1 MFPRFGVLFFE
12 VSVLKELVVPI
23 FENAF
28 ERARA
33 AGDLTSEEMPA
44 VVIETPPNEAFGDFS
59 CNIAMTLA
67 RAERKAPLMI
77 AEQIVKH
84 FEAPEGLVKDV
95 RIEKPGFINLYL
107 DGDYLC
113 AKLKDILSAP
123 DDFGR
128 NESGAGKSV
137 YLEFVSANPTGPLH
151 IGHGR
156 GAALGDV
163 LGRVLEASGFR
174 VHREYY
180 INDAGNQIETLAKSA
195 CARYLQDVKGE
206 TVSFPEDGY
215 QGEYIREIVK
225 SAEFRECVGALRDE
239 EAFLAQAGGIAKEL
253 ILEDIE
259 KSLIE
264 FRVRFDEWFSE
275 SSLFSENGNKVEEA
289 VAALEANEKLYE
301 KDGAKW
307 LASSAYGDEKD
318 RVVVRDDGRPTY
330 LASDIA
336 YHNLKYER
344 GFDHYINIWGADHHG
359 YLPRVRAAMEM
370 LGHDTEKLD
379 VLFVQ
384 FVSLRRGGE
393 AVQMSTR
400 SGEFEEL
407 SAVVDEVGVDA
418 ARFFFLMRSA
428 DTALEFDL
436 DLAKEQSS
444 ENPVYYVQYAHA
456 RVCSLFRQAGEEDKL
471 LDGLN
476 EPMPGVLVLAEEHQL
491 MKNLLEWPDVVRTAA
506 ERFEPHH
513 VTFGLIALAK
523 QFHAYYNRNRIL
535 GQDEK
540 LTHARLCLAKC
551 VQVVLKNGLD
561 LLGVSAPEEM

>member
-1 MFPRFGVLFFE
+1 M
-12 VSVLKELVVPI
+12 LKELIIPI

-28 ERARA
+28 ESARA
-33 AGDLTSEEMPA
+33 AGDLTSEEKPA

-67 RAERKAPLMI
+67 RAERKAPLVI
-77 AEQIVKH
+77 AERIVKH
-84 FEAPEGLVKDV
+84 LEAPEGFLRDV
-95 RIEKPGFINLYL
+95 RVEKPGFINLYL
-107 DGDYLC
+107 DGDFLC
-113 AKLKDILSAP
+113 AKLGEILSSP
-123 DDFGR
+123 DDFGK

-137 YLEFVSANPTGPLH
+137 HLEFVSANPTGPLH
-151 IGHGR
+151 VGHGR

-195 CARYLQDVKGE
+195 YARYLQDVKGDA
-206 TVSFPEDGY
+206 VPFPEDGY
-215 QGEYIREIVK
+215 QGEYIHEIVK
-225 SAEFRECVGALRDE
+225 SPRFREGIGALEDE
-239 EAFLAQAGGIAKEL
+239 QALLSQAGVIAKDL

-259 KSLIE
+259 KSLSG

-275 SSLFSENGNKVEEA
+275 SSLFTENGNRIEEA
-289 VAALEANEKLYE
+289 ITALEANGKLYE

-336 YHNLKYER
+336 YHHLKYER
-344 GFDHYINIWGADHHG
+344 GFDRYINIWGADHHG
-359 YLPRVRAAMEM
+359 YLPRVRASMGM
-370 LGHDTEKLD
+370 LGHDPDKLD

-400 SGEFEEL
+400 AGEFEEL

-456 RVCSLFRQAGEEDKL
+456 RACSLFRQAAEEGESSGG
-471 LDGLN
+471 LD
-476 EPMPGVLVLAEEHQL
+476 EPPPGVLVLDEERQL
-491 MKNLLEWPDVVRTAA
+491 MKNLLEWPDVVRTAGD
-506 ERFEPHH
+506 RLEPHH

-535 GQDEK
+535 GQGDG
-540 LTHARLCLAKC
+540 LTRARLCLAKC
-551 VQVVLKNGLD
+551 VQIVLKNGLN
-561 LLGVSAPEEM
+561 LLGVSAPEKM

>member
-1 MFPRFGVLFFE
+1 M
-12 VSVLKELVVPI
+12 LKELMVPI

-28 ERARA
+28 ESARA
-33 AGDLTSEEMPA
+33 AGDLSSEEKPT

-77 AEQIVKH
+77 AEQIVRH
-84 FEAPEGLVKDV
+84 FEAPEGFLKDV

-113 AKLKDILSAP
+113 AKLTEILSAP
-123 DDFGR
+123 DDFGK

-151 IGHGR
+151 VGHGR

-195 CARYLQDVKGE
+195 YARYLQDVKGE
-206 TVSFPEDGY
+206 DVPFPEDAY
-215 QGEYIREIVK
+215 QGEYIREIVR
-225 SAEFRECVGALRDE
+225 SARFREAVGTLEDEKAL
-239 EAFLAQAGGIAKEL
+239 LSQAGVIAKDL

-259 KSLIE
+259 KSLAG

-275 SSLFSENGNKVEEA
+275 SSLFTENGNRVEEA
-289 VAALEANEKLYE
+289 VAELEANKKLYG

-336 YHNLKYER
+336 YHHLKYER
-344 GFDHYINIWGADHHG
+344 GFDRYINIWGADHHG

-370 LGHDTEKLD
+370 LGHDPEKLD

-456 RVCSLFRQAGEEDKL
+456 RACSLFRQAEEGGEPIGA
-471 LDGLN
+471 LDA
-476 EPMPGVLVLAEEHQL
+476 PPPGVLVLAEEHQL

-506 ERFEPHH
+506 ERLEPHH

-535 GQDEK
+535 GQGEE
-540 LTHARLCLAKC
+540 LTRARLCLAKC
-551 VQVVLKNGLD
+551 VQVVLRSGLN
-561 LLGVSAPEEM
+561 LLGVSAPEKM

>member
-1 MFPRFGVLFFE
+1 M
-12 VSVLKELVVPI
+12 LKELMVPI

-28 ERARA
+28 ESARA
-33 AGDLTSEEMPA
+33 AGDLTSEEKPA

-67 RAERKAPLMI
+67 RAERKAPMVI

-84 FEAPEGLVKDV
+84 FDAPTGFLTDI

-113 AKLKDILSAP
+113 AKLGEILSEP
-123 DDFGR
+123 DDWGK

-137 YLEFVSANPTGPLH
+137 HLEFVSANPTGPLH
-151 IGHGR
+151 VGHGR

-195 CARYLQDVKGE
+195 YARYLQDVKGE
-206 TVSFPEDGY
+206 AVPFPEDGY
-215 QGEYIREIVK
+215 QGEYIRGLVK
-225 SAEFRECVGALRDE
+225 SARFRESVGALEDE
-239 EAFLAQAGGIAKEL
+239 QALLSQAGVIAKNL
-253 ILEDIE
+253 ILENIA
-259 KSLIE
+259 KSLVG

-275 SSLFSENGNKVEEA
+275 SSLFTENGNKVEEA
-289 VAALEANEKLYE
+289 IAALEANEKLYE

-307 LASSAYGDEKD
+307 LASSAFGDEKD

-336 YHNLKYER
+336 YHHLKYER
-344 GFDHYINIWGADHHG
+344 GFDRYINIWGADHHG

-370 LGHDTEKLD
+370 LGHDPEKLN

-456 RVCSLFRQAGEEDKL
+456 RVCSLFRQAEAEGGHLEGID
-471 LDGLN
+471 
-476 EPMPGVLVLAEEHQL
+476 EPLPGVLVLAEEHGL

-506 ERFEPHH
+506 DRLEPHH
-513 VTFGLIALAK
+513 VTFGLIAIAK

-535 GQDEK
+535 GQDEH
-540 LTHARLCLAKC
+540 LTRARLYLAKC
-551 VQVVLKNGLD
+551 VRVVLKNGLD
-561 LLGVSAPEEM
+561 LLGVSAPEKM

>member
-1 MFPRFGVLFFE
+1 M
-12 VSVLKELVVPI
+12 LKQLMVPI

-28 ERARA
+28 ESARA
-33 AGDLTSEEMPA
+33 AGDLTSEGKPE

-67 RAERKAPLMI
+67 KAERKAPLLI

-84 FEAPEGLVKDV
+84 FDAPEGFFTDV

-107 DGDYLC
+107 DGELLC
-113 AKLKDILSAP
+113 AKLTDILSAP
-123 DDFGR
+123 DDFGK

-137 YLEFVSANPTGPLH
+137 HLEFVSANPTGPLH
-151 IGHGR
+151 VGHGR

-195 CARYLQDVKGE
+195 YARYLQDVKGE
-206 TVSFPEDGY
+206 DVPFPEDAY

-225 SAEFRECVGALRDE
+225 SARFCEGLETPEDE
-239 EAFLAQAGGIAKEL
+239 EALLSQAGAIAKDL

-259 KSLIE
+259 KALAE

-275 SSLFSENGNKVEEA
+275 SSLFMGNGNKVEEA
-289 VAALEANEKLYE
+289 IAALEANQKLYE

-336 YHNLKYER
+336 YHHLKYER
-344 GFDHYINIWGADHHG
+344 GFDRYINIWGADHHG
-359 YLPRVRAAMEM
+359 YLPRVRASMEM
-370 LGHDTEKLD
+370 LGHDPEKLD

-407 SAVVDEVGVDA
+407 STVVDEVGVDA

-456 RVCSLFRQAGEEDKL
+456 RVCSIFRQAEEEGVP
-471 LDGLN
+471 LDSRDA
-476 EPMPGVLVLAEEHQL
+476 PPPGVLMLAEERGL

-506 ERFEPHH
+506 ERLEPHH
-513 VTFGLIALAK
+513 VPFGLVALAK

-535 GQDEK
+535 GQDEE
-540 LTHARLCLAKC
+540 LTRARLCLARC
-551 VQVVLKNGLD
+551 VQVVLRNGLN
-561 LLGVSAPEEM
+561 LLGVSAPEKM

>member
-1 MFPRFGVLFFE
+1 M
-12 VSVLKELVVPI
+12 LKELMVPM

-28 ERARA
+28 ENARA
-33 AGDLTSEEMPA
+33 AGDLTSEERPP

-67 RAERKAPLMI
+67 RAERKAPLLI
-77 AEQIVKH
+77 AEKIVRH
-84 FEAPEGLVKDV
+84 FEAPEGFLRDV

-113 AKLKDILSAP
+113 AKLKDIVSAP
-123 DDFGR
+123 DDFGK
-128 NESGAGKSV
+128 NKSGAGKSV
-137 YLEFVSANPTGPLH
+137 HLEFVSANPTGPLH
-151 IGHGR
+151 VGHGR

-206 TVSFPEDGY
+206 DVPFPEDAY

-225 SAEFRECVGALRDE
+225 SPRFREGVGALEDE
-239 EAFLAQAGGIAKEL
+239 ESLLSQAGVIAKDL
-253 ILEDIE
+253 ILEDIQ
-259 KSLIE
+259 KSLAG

-275 SSLFSENGNKVEEA
+275 SSLFNENGNRVEEA
-289 VAALEANEKLYE
+289 VADLEANEKLYE

-318 RVVVRDDGRPTY
+318 RVVVREDGRPTY

-336 YHNLKYER
+336 YHHLKYGR
-344 GFDHYINIWGADHHG
+344 GFDSYINVWGADHHG

-370 LGHDTEKLD
+370 LGHDPEKLD

-400 SGEFEEL
+400 AGEFEEL

-456 RVCSLFRQAGEEDKL
+456 RACSLFRQAAEEGGPIGG
-471 LDGLN
+471 LDA
-476 EPMPGVLVLAEEHQL
+476 PPPGVLVLDEERRL

-506 ERFEPHH
+506 ERLEPHH

-535 GQDEK
+535 GQDEE
-540 LTHARLCLAKC
+540 LSRARLCLAKC
-551 VQVVLKNGLD
+551 VQVVLRNGLN
-561 LLGVSAPEEM
+561 LLGVSAPEKM

>member
-1 MFPRFGVLFFE
+1 M
-12 VSVLKELVVPI
+12 LKELMVPL

-28 ERARA
+28 ERAHE
-33 AGDLTSEEMPA
+33 AGDLASEGEPA

-67 RAERKAPLMI
+67 RAERKSPLVI
-77 AEQIVKH
+77 AEQILKH
-84 FEAPEGLVKDV
+84 FEAPEGFLKDV

-113 AKLKDILSAP
+113 ARLGDILSEP
-123 DDFGR
+123 DDFGS
-128 NESGAGKSV
+128 NSSGEGMSV
-137 YLEFVSANPTGPLH
+137 HLEFVSANPTGPLH
-151 IGHGR
+151 VGHGR

-195 CARYLQDVKGE
+195 FARYLQDVKGE
-206 TVSFPEDGY
+206 DVPFSENAY
-215 QGEYIREIVK
+215 QGEYIREIAK
-225 SAEFRECVGALRDE
+225 SKRFCEGVAALADE
-239 EAFLAQAGGIAKEL
+239 EALLSQAGVIAKDL
-253 ILEDIE
+253 ILEDIK
-259 KSLIE
+259 KSLAG
-264 FRVRFDEWFSE
+264 FRVHFDEWFSE
-275 SSLFSENGNKVEEA
+275 SSLFTENGNSVEEA
-289 VAALEANEKLYE
+289 IAVLEENGKLYE
-301 KDGAKW
+301 KDDARW
-307 LASSAYGDEKD
+307 LASSTYGDEKD

-336 YHNLKYER
+336 YHRLKFER
-344 GFDHYINIWGADHHG
+344 GFDRYINVWGADHHG
-359 YLPRVRAAMEM
+359 YLPRVRAAVGM
-370 LGHDTEKLD
+370 LGHDPEKLD

-393 AVQMSTR
+393 TVQMSTR

-428 DTALEFDL
+428 DTTLEFDL

-456 RVCSLFRQAGEEDKL
+456 RACSIFRQA
-471 LDGLN
+471 
-476 EPMPGVLVLAEEHQL
+476 AEEGELPGNLDDPPTGVPVLDEERRL
-491 MKNLLEWPDVVRTAA
+491 MRHLLEWPDVVRTAA
-506 ERFEPHH
+506 ERLEPHH
-513 VTFGLIALAK
+513 VTYALISLAK

-535 GQDEK
+535 GQGEE
-540 LTHARLCLAKC
+540 LTRFRLCLTKC
-551 VQVVLKNGLD
+551 LQIVLRSGLN
-561 LLGVSAPEEM
+561 LLGVSAPEKM

>member
-1 MFPRFGVLFFE
+1 M
-12 VSVLKELVVPI
+12 LKDLIIPM

-28 ERARA
+28 ESARA
-33 AGDLTSEEMPA
+33 AGDLTSEDKPA

-67 RAERKAPLMI
+67 RAERKAPLVI
-77 AEQIVKH
+77 AEKIVKH
-84 FEAPEGLVKDV
+84 FEAPEGFLRDA

-107 DGDYLC
+107 DGDFLC
-113 AKLKDILSAP
+113 AKLGEIFSSP
-123 DDFGR
+123 DDFGK

-137 YLEFVSANPTGPLH
+137 HLEFVSANPTGPLH
-151 IGHGR
+151 VGHGR

-163 LGRVLEASGFR
+163 LGRVLEASDFR

-195 CARYLQDVKGE
+195 CARYLQDVKGDA
-206 TVSFPEDGY
+206 VPFPGDGY

-225 SAEFRECVGALRDE
+225 SSRFREGIGALEDE
-239 EAFLAQAGGIAKEL
+239 QALLSQAGVIAKDL
-253 ILEDIE
+253 ILEDIK
-259 KSLIE
+259 KSLSE

-275 SSLFSENGNKVEEA
+275 SSLFTENGNKIEEA
-289 VAALEANEKLYE
+289 IAALEATGKLYE

-336 YHNLKYER
+336 YHHLKYER
-344 GFDHYINIWGADHHG
+344 GFDRYINIWGADHHG
-359 YLPRVRAAMEM
+359 YLPRVRASMGM
-370 LGHDTEKLD
+370 LGHDPDKLD

-400 SGEFEEL
+400 AGEFEEL

-456 RVCSLFRQAGEEDKL
+456 RACSLFRQAAEEGESFDD
-471 LDGLN
+471 LD
-476 EPMPGVLVLAEEHQL
+476 EPPPGVLVLAEERQL

-506 ERFEPHH
+506 ERLEPHH
-513 VTFGLIALAK
+513 ITFGLIALAK

-535 GQDEK
+535 GQGDG
-540 LTHARLCLAKC
+540 LTRARLCLAKC
-551 VQVVLKNGLD
+551 VQIVLKNGLN
-561 LLGVSAPEEM
+561 LLGVSAPEKM

>member
-1 MFPRFGVLFFE
+1 M
-12 VSVLKELVVPI
+12 LKELMVPM

-28 ERARA
+28 ESARA
-33 AGDLTSEEMPA
+33 AGDLTSEDTPA
-44 VVIETPPNEAFGDFS
+44 IVIETPPNEAFGDFS

-67 RAERKAPLMI
+67 RAERQAPLMI
-77 AEQIVKH
+77 AEKIVRH
-84 FEAPEGLVKDV
+84 FEAPEGFLKDV

-113 AKLKDILSAP
+113 AKLGEILSAP
-123 DDFGR
+123 DDFGK
-128 NESGAGKSV
+128 NGSGAGKSV
-137 YLEFVSANPTGPLH
+137 HLEFVSANPTGPLH
-151 IGHGR
+151 VGHGR

-206 TVSFPEDGY
+206 DVPFPEDAY

-225 SAEFRECVGALRDE
+225 SPRFREAVGTLEDE
-239 EAFLAQAGGIAKEL
+239 EVLLSRAGVIAKDL

-259 KSLIE
+259 KSLAG

-275 SSLFSENGNKVEEA
+275 SSLFTGNGNRVEEA
-289 VAALEANEKLYE
+289 VAALEANEKLYG

-336 YHNLKYER
+336 YHHLKYER
-344 GFDHYINIWGADHHG
+344 GFDRYINIWGADHHG

-370 LGHDTEKLD
+370 LGHDPGKLD

-456 RVCSLFRQAGEEDKL
+456 RACSLFRQAEEGGEPIGG
-471 LDGLN
+471 LDA
-476 EPMPGVLVLAEEHQL
+476 PPPGALVLAEEHQL

-535 GQDEK
+535 GQGEE
-540 LTHARLCLAKC
+540 LTRARLCLAKC
-551 VQVVLKNGLD
+551 VQVVLRSGLD
-561 LLGVSAPEEM
+561 LLGVSAPEKM

>member
-1 MFPRFGVLFFE
+1 M
-12 VSVLKELVVPI
+12 LKELMVPI

-28 ERARA
+28 EHARA
-33 AGDLTSEEMPA
+33 AGDLTSEEKPA

-67 RAERKAPLMI
+67 KAERKAPMAI

-84 FEAPEGLVKDV
+84 FEAPEGFFTDV

-113 AKLKDILSAP
+113 AKLREILSAP
-123 DDFGR
+123 DDFGK
-128 NESGAGKSV
+128 NETGAGKSV
-137 YLEFVSANPTGPLH
+137 HLEFVSANPTGPLH
-151 IGHGR
+151 VGHGR

-195 CARYLQDVKGE
+195 YARYLQDVKGE
-206 TVSFPEDGY
+206 AVPFPEDAY

-225 SAEFRECVGALRDE
+225 SSRFLEGVGTLEEE
-239 EAFLAQAGGIAKEL
+239 EALLARAGVIAKNL

-259 KSLIE
+259 NSLAG

-275 SSLFSENGNKVEEA
+275 SSLFTENGNKVEEA
-289 VAALEANEKLYE
+289 ITALESNEKLYE
-301 KDGAKW
+301 KDGARW

-318 RVVVRDDGRPTY
+318 RVVVREDGRPTY

-336 YHNLKYER
+336 YHHLKYER
-344 GFDHYINIWGADHHG
+344 GFDRYINVWGADHHG
-359 YLPRVRAAMEM
+359 YLPRVRASMEM
-370 LGHDTEKLD
+370 LGHDPDKLD

-400 SGEFEEL
+400 AGEFEEL
-407 SAVVDEVGVDA
+407 STVVDEVGVDA

-456 RVCSLFRQAGEEDKL
+456 RACSLFRQAAEEGES
-471 LDGLN
+471 LDGLD
-476 EPMPGVLVLAEEHQL
+476 EPPPGVLVLAEERQL

-506 ERFEPHH
+506 ERLEPHH

-535 GQDEK
+535 GQGDG
-540 LTHARLCLAKC
+540 LTRARLCLAKC
-551 VQVVLKNGLD
+551 VQVVLRNGLN
-561 LLGVSAPEEM
+561 LLGVSAPEKM

>member
-1 MFPRFGVLFFE
+1 MIPM
-12 VSVLKELVVPI
+12 

-28 ERARA
+28 ESARA
-33 AGDLTSEEMPA
+33 AGDLTSGERPP

-67 RAERKAPLMI
+67 RAERKAPLLI
-77 AEQIVKH
+77 AEKIVRH
-84 FEAPEGLVKDV
+84 FEAPKGFLRDV

-113 AKLKDILSAP
+113 AKLTDILCAP
-123 DDFGR
+123 DDFGK

-137 YLEFVSANPTGPLH
+137 HLEFVSANPTGPLH
-151 IGHGR
+151 VGHGR

-206 TVSFPEDGY
+206 DVPFPEDAY

-225 SAEFRECVGALRDE
+225 SARFREGVGALEDE
-239 EAFLAQAGGIAKEL
+239 ESLLSQAGVIAKDL
-253 ILEDIE
+253 ILEDIQ
-259 KSLIE
+259 KSLAG

-275 SSLFSENGNKVEEA
+275 SSLFNENGNRVEEA
-289 VAALEANEKLYE
+289 VADLEANEKLYE

-318 RVVVRDDGRPTY
+318 RVVVREDGRPTY

-336 YHNLKYER
+336 YHHLKYGR
-344 GFDHYINIWGADHHG
+344 GFDRYINIWGADHHG

-370 LGHDTEKLD
+370 LGHDPEKLD

-400 SGEFEEL
+400 AGEFEEL
-407 SAVVDEVGVDA
+407 STVVDEVGVDA

-428 DTALEFDL
+428 DAALEFDL

-456 RVCSLFRQAGEEDKL
+456 RACSLFRQAEEEGESF
-471 LDGLN
+471 DGLD
-476 EPMPGVLVLAEEHQL
+476 EPPPGVLVLDEERRL

-506 ERFEPHH
+506 ERSEPHH

-535 GQDEK
+535 GQGEE
-540 LTHARLCLAKC
+540 LTRARLRLAKC
-551 VQVVLKNGLD
+551 VQVVLRNGLN
-561 LLGVSAPEEM
+561 LLGVSAPEKM

>member
-1 MFPRFGVLFFE
+1 MFPRFGVYFHE
-12 VSVLKELVVPI
+12 VFVLKELVVPI

-84 FEAPEGLVKDV
+84 FEAPEGFLKDV

-113 AKLKDILSAP
+113 AKLKEILSAP
-123 DDFGR
+123 DDFGK

-151 IGHGR
+151 VGHGR
-156 GAALGDV
+156 GAALGDA

-206 TVSFPEDGY
+206 AVSFPEDGY

-225 SAEFRECVGALRDE
+225 SARFRECVEALKDE
-239 EAFLAQAGGIAKEL
+239 EAFLAQAGGIAKDL

-259 KSLIE
+259 NSLAG

-275 SSLFSENGNKVEEA
+275 SSLFTDNGNKVEEA
-289 VAALEANEKLYE
+289 IAELEANENLYE

-336 YHNLKYER
+336 YHHLKYER

-370 LGHDTEKLD
+370 LGHDPEKLD

-407 SAVVDEVGVDA
+407 STVVDEVGVDA

-456 RVCSLFRQAGEEDKL
+456 RACSLFRQAGEEGES
-471 LDGLN
+471 LDGLI
-476 EPMPGVLVLAEEHQL
+476 EPTPGVLVLDEEHQI

-513 VTFGLIALAK
+513 VTF
-523 QFHAYYNRNRIL
+523 
-535 GQDEK
+535 
-540 LTHARLCLAKC
+540 
-551 VQVVLKNGLD
+551 
-561 LLGVSAPEEM
+561 

>member
-1 MFPRFGVLFFE
+1 M
-12 VSVLKELVVPI
+12 LKQLMVPI

-28 ERARA
+28 ESARA
-33 AGDLTSEEMPA
+33 AGDLTSGEKPA

-67 RAERKAPLMI
+67 KAERKAPLLI

-84 FEAPEGLVKDV
+84 FDAPEGFFTDV
-95 RIEKPGFINLYL
+95 RIEQPGFINLYL
-107 DGDYLC
+107 DGELLC
-113 AKLKDILSAP
+113 AKLTDILSAP
-123 DDFGR
+123 DDFGK

-137 YLEFVSANPTGPLH
+137 HLEFVSANPTGPLH
-151 IGHGR
+151 VGHGR

-195 CARYLQDVKGE
+195 YARYLQDVKGE
-206 TVSFPEDGY
+206 DVPFPEDAY

-225 SAEFRECVGALRDE
+225 SAKFREGLDTPEDE
-239 EAFLAQAGGIAKEL
+239 EALLSQAGAIAKDL
-253 ILEDIE
+253 ILKDIE
-259 KSLIE
+259 KSLAE
-264 FRVRFDEWFSE
+264 FRVRFDKWFSE
-275 SSLFSENGNKVEEA
+275 SSLFTENGNKVEEA
-289 VAALEANEKLYE
+289 IAALEANEKLYE
-301 KDGAKW
+301 KDGARW

-336 YHNLKYER
+336 YHHLKYER
-344 GFDHYINIWGADHHG
+344 GFDRYINIWGADHHG
-359 YLPRVRAAMEM
+359 YLPRVRASMEM
-370 LGHDTEKLD
+370 LGHDPEKLD

-407 SAVVDEVGVDA
+407 STVVDEVGVDA

-428 DTALEFDL
+428 DAALEFDL

-456 RVCSLFRQAGEEDKL
+456 RVCSIFRQAEEEGVP
-471 LDGLN
+471 LDSRDA
-476 EPMPGVLVLAEEHQL
+476 PPPGVLMLAEERGL

-506 ERFEPHH
+506 ERLEPHH
-513 VTFGLIALAK
+513 VPFGLIALAK

-535 GQDEK
+535 GQDEE
-540 LTHARLCLAKC
+540 LTRARLCLARC
-551 VQVVLKNGLD
+551 VQVVLRNGLN
-561 LLGVSAPEEM
+561 LLGVSAPDKM

>member
-1 MFPRFGVLFFE
+1 M
-12 VSVLKELVVPI
+12 LKELMVPI

-33 AGDLTSEEMPA
+33 AGDLTSGEKPA

-67 RAERKAPLMI
+67 KAERKAPMVI

-84 FEAPEGLVKDV
+84 FEAPEGFFTDV
-95 RIEKPGFINLYL
+95 RVEKPGFINLYL

-113 AKLKDILSAP
+113 AKLGEILSAP
-123 DDFGR
+123 DDFGK
-128 NESGAGKSV
+128 NGSGAGQSV
-137 YLEFVSANPTGPLH
+137 HLEFVSANPTGPLH
-151 IGHGR
+151 VGHGR

-195 CARYLQDVKGE
+195 YARYLQDVKGE
-206 TVSFPEDGY
+206 AVPFPEDAY

-225 SAEFRECVGALRDE
+225 SARFLEGVGTLEEEGAL
-239 EAFLAQAGGIAKEL
+239 LARAGVIAKDL

-259 KSLIE
+259 NSLAG

-275 SSLFSENGNKVEEA
+275 SSLFTGNGNKVEEA

-301 KDGAKW
+301 KDGARW

-336 YHNLKYER
+336 YHHLKYEL
-344 GFDHYINIWGADHHG
+344 GFDRYINVWGADHHG
-359 YLPRVRAAMEM
+359 YLPRVRASMEM
-370 LGHDTEKLD
+370 LGHDPGKLD

-407 SAVVDEVGVDA
+407 STVVDEVGVDA

-456 RVCSLFRQAGEEDKL
+456 RACSLFRQAAEEGES
-471 LDGLN
+471 LDGLD
-476 EPMPGVLVLAEEHQL
+476 EPPPGVLVLAEERQL

-506 ERFEPHH
+506 ERLEPHH

-535 GQDEK
+535 GQGDG
-540 LTHARLCLAKC
+540 LTRARLCLAKC
-551 VQVVLKNGLD
+551 VQVVLRNGLN
-561 LLGVSAPEEM
+561 LLGVSAPEKM

>member
-1 MFPRFGVLFFE
+1 M
-12 VSVLKELVVPI
+12 LKELIIPI

-28 ERARA
+28 ESARA
-33 AGDLTSEEMPA
+33 AGDLTSGEKPT

-67 RAERKAPLMI
+67 RAERKAPLAI

-84 FEAPEGLVKDV
+84 FEAPEGFLRDV
-95 RIEKPGFINLYL
+95 RVEKPGFINLYL
-107 DGDYLC
+107 DGDFLC
-113 AKLKDILSAP
+113 AKLKDIFSSP
-123 DDFGR
+123 DDFGK

-137 YLEFVSANPTGPLH
+137 HLEFVSANPTGPLH
-151 IGHGR
+151 VGHGR

-206 TVSFPEDGY
+206 AVPFPEDGY

-225 SAEFRECVGALRDE
+225 SSEFREGVGTLEEE
-239 EAFLAQAGGIAKEL
+239 EALLSRAGVIAKDL

-259 KSLIE
+259 KSLSG

-275 SSLFSENGNKVEEA
+275 SSLFTENGNRIEEA
-289 VAALEANEKLYE
+289 ITALEANEKLYE

-336 YHNLKYER
+336 YHHLKYER
-344 GFDHYINIWGADHHG
+344 GFDRYINIWGADHHG
-359 YLPRVRAAMEM
+359 YLPRVRASMEM
-370 LGHDTEKLD
+370 LGHDPGKLD

-400 SGEFEEL
+400 AGEFEEL

-456 RVCSLFRQAGEEDKL
+456 RACSLFRQAAEEGESPGG
-471 LDGLN
+471 LD
-476 EPMPGVLVLAEEHQL
+476 EPPPGVLVLAEERQL

-506 ERFEPHH
+506 ERLEPHH

-535 GQDEK
+535 GQGDE
-540 LTHARLCLAKC
+540 LTRARLCLARC
-551 VQVVLKNGLD
+551 VQIVLRNGLN
-561 LLGVSAPEEM
+561 LLGVSAPEKM

>member
-1 MFPRFGVLFFE
+1 M
-12 VSVLKELVVPI
+12 LKELMVPM

-28 ERARA
+28 ESARA
-33 AGDLTSEEMPA
+33 AGDLTSEDKPA
-44 VVIETPPNEAFGDFS
+44 IVIETPPNEAFGDFS

-67 RAERKAPLMI
+67 RAERQAPLMI
-77 AEQIVKH
+77 AEKIVRH
-84 FEAPEGLVKDV
+84 FEAPEGFLKDV

-113 AKLKDILSAP
+113 AKLGEILSAP
-123 DDFGR
+123 DDFGK
-128 NESGAGKSV
+128 NGSGAGKSV
-137 YLEFVSANPTGPLH
+137 HLEFVSANPTGPLH
-151 IGHGR
+151 VGHGR

-206 TVSFPEDGY
+206 DVPFPEDAY

-225 SAEFRECVGALRDE
+225 SPRFREAVGTLEDE
-239 EAFLAQAGGIAKEL
+239 EALLSRAGVIAKDL

-259 KSLIE
+259 KSLAG

-275 SSLFSENGNKVEEA
+275 SSLFTGNGNRVEEA
-289 VAALEANEKLYE
+289 VAALEANEKLYG

-336 YHNLKYER
+336 YHHLKYER
-344 GFDHYINIWGADHHG
+344 GFDRYINIWGADHHG

-370 LGHDTEKLD
+370 LGHDPEKLD

-456 RVCSLFRQAGEEDKL
+456 RACSLFRQAEEGGEPIGG
-471 LDGLN
+471 LDA
-476 EPMPGVLVLAEEHQL
+476 PPPGALVLAEEHQL

-535 GQDEK
+535 GQGEE
-540 LTHARLCLAKC
+540 LTRARLCLAKC
-551 VQVVLKNGLD
+551 VQVVLRSGLD
-561 LLGVSAPEEM
+561 LLGVSAPEKM

>member
-1 MFPRFGVLFFE
+1 M
-12 VSVLKELVVPI
+12 LKKLMVPI

-28 ERARA
+28 ESARA
-33 AGDLTSEEMPA
+33 AGDLTSEERPA
-44 VVIETPPNEAFGDFS
+44 VVIETPQNEAFGDFS

-67 RAERKAPLMI
+67 RAERKAPLVI

-84 FEAPEGLVKDV
+84 FEAPEGFLKDV

-113 AKLKDILSAP
+113 AKLKEILSSP
-123 DDFGR
+123 DDFGK
-128 NESGAGKSV
+128 NELGAGKSV

-151 IGHGR
+151 VGHGR

-195 CARYLQDVKGE
+195 YARYLQDVRGE
-206 TVSFPEDGY
+206 AVDFPEDAY

-225 SAEFRECVGALRDE
+225 SPRFLEGVEPFVGKGEKAL
-239 EAFLAQAGGIAKEL
+239 LSQAGVIAKDL
-253 ILEDIE
+253 ILEDIK
-259 KSLIE
+259 KSLAE
-264 FRVRFDEWFSE
+264 FRVHFDEWFSE
-275 SSLFSENGNKVEEA
+275 ASLFSENGNRVEKA
-289 VAALEANEKLYE
+289 IAALEANKKLYE
-301 KDGAKW
+301 KDGARW
-307 LASSAYGDEKD
+307 LASSAHGDEKD

-336 YHNLKYER
+336 YHHLKYER
-344 GFDHYINIWGADHHG
+344 GFDRYINVWGADHHG
-359 YLPRVRAAMEM
+359 YLPRVRAAVEM
-370 LGHDTEKLD
+370 LGHEPEKLD

-407 SAVVDEVGVDA
+407 SSVVNEVGVDA

-456 RVCSLFRQAGEEDKL
+456 RACSLFRQAAEEGESPGD
-471 LDGLN
+471 LD
-476 EPMPGVLVLAEEHQL
+476 EAPPGVLVLDEEHGL
-491 MKNLLEWPDVVRTAA
+491 MKSLLEWPDVVRTAA
-506 ERFEPHH
+506 ERLEPHH
-513 VTFGLIALAK
+513 VTFGLMALAK

-535 GQDEK
+535 GQREEI
-540 LTHARLCLAKC
+540 THARLCLTKC
-551 VQVVLKNGLD
+551 VQVVLKSGLN
-561 LLGVSAPEEM
+561 LLGVSAPEKM

>member
-1 MFPRFGVLFFE
+1 M
-12 VSVLKELVVPI
+12 VPI

-28 ERARA
+28 ESARA
-33 AGDLTSEEMPA
+33 AGDLTSEDTPA
-44 VVIETPPNEAFGDFS
+44 IVIETPPNEAFGDFS

-67 RAERKAPLMI
+67 RAERQAPLMI
-77 AEQIVKH
+77 AEKIVRH
-84 FEAPEGLVKDV
+84 FEAPEGFLKDV

-113 AKLKDILSAP
+113 AKLGEILSAP
-123 DDFGR
+123 DDFGK
-128 NESGAGKSV
+128 NGSGAGKSV
-137 YLEFVSANPTGPLH
+137 HLEFVSANPTGPLH
-151 IGHGR
+151 VGHGR

-195 CARYLQDVKGE
+195 YARYLQDVKGE
-206 TVSFPEDGY
+206 DVPFPEDAY

-225 SAEFRECVGALRDE
+225 SPRFREAVGTLEDE
-239 EAFLAQAGGIAKEL
+239 EALLSRAGVTAKDL

-259 KSLIE
+259 KSLAG

-275 SSLFSENGNKVEEA
+275 SSLFTGNGNRVEEA
-289 VAALEANEKLYE
+289 VAALEANEKLYG

-336 YHNLKYER
+336 YHHLKYER
-344 GFDHYINIWGADHHG
+344 GFDRYINIWGADHHG

-370 LGHDTEKLD
+370 LGHDPEKLD

-456 RVCSLFRQAGEEDKL
+456 RACSLFRQAEEGGEPIGG
-471 LDGLN
+471 LDA
-476 EPMPGVLVLAEEHQL
+476 PPPGALVLAEEHQL

-535 GQDEK
+535 GQGEE
-540 LTHARLCLAKC
+540 LTRARLCLAKC
-551 VQVVLKNGLD
+551 VQVVLRSGLD
-561 LLGVSAPEEM
+561 LLGVSAPEKM

>member
-1 MFPRFGVLFFE
+1 M
-12 VSVLKELVVPI
+12 LKELMVPM

-28 ERARA
+28 ESARA
-33 AGDLTSEEMPA
+33 AGDLTSEDTPA
-44 VVIETPPNEAFGDFS
+44 IVIETPPNEAFGDFS

-67 RAERKAPLMI
+67 RAERQAPLMI
-77 AEQIVKH
+77 AEKIVRH
-84 FEAPEGLVKDV
+84 FEAPEGFLKDV

-113 AKLKDILSAP
+113 AKLGEILSAP
-123 DDFGR
+123 DDFGK
-128 NESGAGKSV
+128 NGSGAGKSV
-137 YLEFVSANPTGPLH
+137 HLEFVSANPTGPLH
-151 IGHGR
+151 VGHGR

-206 TVSFPEDGY
+206 DVPFPEDAY

-225 SAEFRECVGALRDE
+225 SPRFREAVGTLEDE
-239 EAFLAQAGGIAKEL
+239 EALLSRAGVIAKDL

-259 KSLIE
+259 KSLAG

-275 SSLFSENGNKVEEA
+275 SSLFTGNGNRVEEA
-289 VAALEANEKLYE
+289 VAALEANEKLYG

-336 YHNLKYER
+336 YHHLKYER
-344 GFDHYINIWGADHHG
+344 GFDRYINIWGADHHG

-370 LGHDTEKLD
+370 LGHDPEKLD

-456 RVCSLFRQAGEEDKL
+456 RACSLFRQAEEGGEPIGG
-471 LDGLN
+471 LDA
-476 EPMPGVLVLAEEHQL
+476 PPPGALVLAEEHQL

-535 GQDEK
+535 GQGEE
-540 LTHARLCLAKC
+540 LTRARLCLAKC
-551 VQVVLKNGLD
+551 VQVVLRSGLD
-561 LLGVSAPEEM
+561 LLGVSAPEKM